1 MFQALS
7 RTCLDSRL
15 INKQVDDY
23 MCVCYHQ
30 NLKLHKGWLNRNQ
43 PLIFFDPEIE
53 ATTWK
58 QSGLRKGE
66 QQVAM
71 VERDPGVL

>member
-1 MFQALS
+1 
-7 RTCLDSRL
+7 
-15 INKQVDDY
+15 